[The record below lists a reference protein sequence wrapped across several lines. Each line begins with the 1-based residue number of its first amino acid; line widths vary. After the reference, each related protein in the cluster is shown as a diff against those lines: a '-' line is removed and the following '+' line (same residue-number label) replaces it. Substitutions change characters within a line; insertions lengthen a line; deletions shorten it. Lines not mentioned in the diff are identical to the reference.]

1 MQWPGY
7 DAYNNQPVYV
17 PGRPVRGR
25 HRHDSDLPRQTTYF
39 TDANGMLIP
48 QAGAGIGRSNSVS
61 GGRPAQIVINNTQWD
76 EFSPPHSAR
85 RKSRGHS
92 PGYSDDDS
100 WDVRAHSPRDH
111 SRDRSRDRSRR
122 RSRDRSRCRSR
133 SRSRSRSHERRRHS
147 HHHGHESASPAPS
160 WDPVTAQ
167 RMRKLDELE
176 KKQEEE
182 EARERAKQAML
193 LEEAKKAAQKKE
205 EEEFK
210 KRVLAEAE
218 RERYEKEMKEKK
230 KKEEDDKI
238 FKARLKDMYLARGY
252 SEESIENMIED
263 AEKKNKGH
271 GISHDNTMVKIT
283 DQTKVVDLNKPT
295 YIKVHRKYLSPDT
308 LDAYNLPWD
317 WDDQDSNYLVIKRW
331 INQVNQDK
339 LFAHTSKLREQRLL
353 TSSSPVELRKDRKG
367 NMMLV
372 RDKSPSRQRS
382 RSTSRS
388 WFLGLP

>member
-1 MQWPGY
+1 
-7 DAYNNQPVYV
+7 
-17 PGRPVRGR
+17 
-25 HRHDSDLPRQTTYF
+25 
-39 TDANGMLIP
+39 
-48 QAGAGIGRSNSVS
+48 
-61 GGRPAQIVINNTQWD
+61 
-76 EFSPPHSAR
+76 
-85 RKSRGHS
+85 
-92 PGYSDDDS
+92 
-100 WDVRAHSPRDH
+100 
-111 SRDRSRDRSRR
+111 
-122 RSRDRSRCRSR
+122 
-133 SRSRSRSHERRRHS
+133 
-147 HHHGHESASPAPS
+147 
-160 WDPVTAQ
+160 
-167 RMRKLDELE
+167 MRKLDELE

-317 WDDQDSNYLVIKRW
+317 WDDV
-331 INQVNQDK
+331 
-339 LFAHTSKLREQRLL
+339 
-353 TSSSPVELRKDRKG
+353 SPFPMIRR
-367 NMMLV
+367 NNSCCHIM
-372 RDKSPSRQRS
+372 P
-382 RSTSRS
+382 
-388 WFLGLP
+388 F